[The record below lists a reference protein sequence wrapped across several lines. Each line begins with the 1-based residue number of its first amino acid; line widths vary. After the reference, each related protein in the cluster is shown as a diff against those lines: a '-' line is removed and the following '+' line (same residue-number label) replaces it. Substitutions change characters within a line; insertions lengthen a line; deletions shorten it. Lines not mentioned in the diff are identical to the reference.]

1 MCIHVHKNQIDHEAD
16 KTRFM
21 TQRKHTNV
29 YGSVCVCEYI
39 AFIETGCI
47 VKYIVYKQ
55 EHFEEKSLK
64 MMGSINIRYPNDS
77 LVKFLAVIQKDSNF
91 KKCYQ
96 YLNILFCRVSNSNY
110 NIQNFKE
117 FIVHKQTLGCFS
129 QQDKI
134 SLQIL
139 NLY

>member
-21 TQRKHTNV
+21 TQKNTQM
-29 YGSVCVCEYI
+29 YMGACVCEDI
-39 AFIETGCI
+39 AFIESSCI

-96 YLNILFCRVSNSNY
+96 YLNILFCRVSNSKY
-110 NIQNFKE
+110 NIQNFKK
-117 FIVHKQTLGCFS
+117 FIVHKQTLGCFF